1 MVTYFCTPPHC
12 TLMVG
17 LLLFSKI
24 YENKTILKAFGV
36 YAMVVGQKSNRTNL
50 KPENILP
57 QINLRFKS
65 AQKLG
70 SLIDAVEAVSFQMSL
85 LNYL

>member
-1 MVTYFCTPPHC
+1 
-12 TLMVG
+12 
-17 LLLFSKI
+17 
-24 YENKTILKAFGV
+24 
-36 YAMVVGQKSNRTNL
+36 MVVGQKSNRTNL

>member
-1 MVTYFCTPPHC
+1 
-12 TLMVG
+12 
-17 LLLFSKI
+17 
-24 YENKTILKAFGV
+24 
-36 YAMVVGQKSNRTNL
+36 MVVGQKSNRTNL

-85 LNYL
+85 LNHDTIKDWTVIVENLSVCKRNLFPDIHFQRNFPKITMT